1 MSSLSEIYLKK
12 ETLETLLK
20 TITAKGDNGVS
31 ITIST
36 SDDTNNYGQNVT
48 SFVSQTK
55 EQREAKAGK
64 YYVGNGKVFW
74 TDGKINVAKKK
85 EDATAPAPAPSQES
99 FNDLPF

>member
-12 ETLETLLK
+12 EVLETLLK
-20 TITAKGDNGVS
+20 TITAKGENGVS

-36 SDDTNNYGQNVT
+36 SDETNNYGQNVT

-74 TDGKINVAKKK
+74 TDGKITVAKKK
-85 EDATAPAPAPSQES
+85 EEASAPSPAPSQES

>member
-12 ETLETLLK
+12 EVLETLLK
-20 TITAKGDNGVS
+20 TITAKGENGVS

-36 SDDTNNYGQNVT
+36 SDETNNYGQNVT

-74 TDGKINVAKKK
+74 TDGKITVAKKK
-85 EDATAPAPAPSQES
+85 EEASAPSPAPAQES

>member
-12 ETLETLLK
+12 EVLETLLK
-20 TITAKGDNGVS
+20 TVTAKGENGVS

-36 SDDTNNYGQNVT
+36 SDDSNQYGQNVT

-55 EQREAKAGK
+55 EQREAKANK

-74 TDGKINVAKKK
+74 TDGKITVAKKK
-85 EDATAPAPAPSQES
+85 EEATAPAPAPVQES

>member
-12 ETLETLLK
+12 EVLETLLK
-20 TITAKGDNGVS
+20 TVTAKGENGVS

-36 SDDTNNYGQNVT
+36 SDETNQYGQNVT
-48 SFVSQTK
+48 SFVSQSK
-55 EQREAKAGK
+55 EQREAKANK

-74 TDGKINVAKKK
+74 TDGKITVAKKK
-85 EDATAPAPAPSQES
+85 EEASAPVPAPAQES